1 MIITPTLEQADLE
14 RRRLGQRAVNLGLG
28 ANIGL
33 AGLKVAF
40 GILAH
45 SPALL
50 ADGINS
56 VSDVAYYL
64 VVSVFM
70 RLASKPPD
78 DEHPYG
84 HSQLESI
91 AALVVGSFV
100 LTTAIA
106 VFWES
111 VNDIYELWIG
121 ESDYGGAALG
131 ALLVAVFTILVKIGL
146 NWYTRR
152 VGEDT
157 GNPVLV
163 ALAYDHRNDIF
174 TATAAT
180 IGIAMGRAGAHW
192 VDPLAGALVA
202 LVILRTGFVILRE
215 SASDLMDTVPGKTL
229 RRQVNDLLCEIP
241 GIRQIEEI
249 HAHRFGPYLVINLT
263 IGINGSLSV
272 TEGDHIATQVEEV
285 LLEGVD
291 RLRRVHVH
299 YHPAPPG
306 KPDKRA
312 D

>member
-1 MIITPTLEQADLE
+1 MITSPSLEQEDQE
-14 RRRLGQRAVNLGLG
+14 RRLKSQNAVNLGLVT
-28 ANIGL
+28 NICL
-33 AGLKVAF
+33 AALKVAF

-64 VVSVFM
+64 VVGVFL
-70 RLASKPPD
+70 RLAAKPAD
-78 DEHPYG
+78 DDHPYG
-84 HSQLESI
+84 HTQLESI

-100 LTTAIA
+100 ITTAIA

-121 ESDYGGAALG
+121 ESDYGGAAVA
-131 ALLVAVFTILVKIGL
+131 ALVVAISTILIKIGL
-146 NWYTRR
+146 YQYTRR
-152 VGEDT
+152 VGET
-157 GNPVLV
+157 TSNTVLL

-180 IGIAMGRAGAHW
+180 IGIAMGRAGLHW

-202 LVILRTGFVILRE
+202 LVILRTGFVILRQ
-215 SASDLMDTVPGKTL
+215 SAYDLMDTVPGNTL
-229 RRQVNDLLCEIP
+229 RRQVNDLLCENP
-241 GIRQIEEI
+241 GIRSIEEI

-263 IGINGSLSV
+263 IGIDGDLSV
-272 TEGDHIATQVEEV
+272 RAGDRIATEAEQT
-285 LLEGVD
+285 LFRAITGI
-291 RLRRVHVH
+291 RRVHVH

-306 KPDKRA
+306 VPGKLQA
-312 D
+312 